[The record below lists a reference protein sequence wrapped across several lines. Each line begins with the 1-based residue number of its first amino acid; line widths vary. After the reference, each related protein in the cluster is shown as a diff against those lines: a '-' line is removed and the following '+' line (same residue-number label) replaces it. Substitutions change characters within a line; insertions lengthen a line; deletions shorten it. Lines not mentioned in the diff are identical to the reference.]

1 MFVIIGVFIYWC
13 GSALISWSHRKAF
26 TSWCFSFFQPAYVLQ
41 IFPPCEFSESHLSQL
56 APDLLN
62 RISSISPH
70 LMIVITSVWPV
81 TPPVTGRYRPRASEV
96 FVPVS
101 VPGSSGGEIKE
112 KKHFWMKLKHL
123 IFYIWFFF
131 VFCLSLLSGILSF
144 SEKKKRKTDTQKK
157 NSGMDQTR
165 MSLTWP
171 FFCCIYIYWSFIL
184 VCWRW
189 RRKKKNNINIKT
201 GDYLGGIFH
210 WCLFFWL
217 ISSQEDH

>member
-13 GSALISWSHRKAF
+13 GSALISWIHRKAF

-131 VFCLSLLSGILSF
+131 VFCLSLLSGIFVLLR
-144 SEKKKRKTDTQKK
+144 KKKWKKDTQKK
-157 NSGMDQTR
+157 LRDGSNQNESY
-165 MSLTWP
+165 LTI
-171 FFCCIYIYWSFIL
+171 FLLYLYLLKFYSSVL
-184 VCWRW
+184 EM
-189 RRKKKNNINIKT
+189 KKEEKK
-201 GDYLGGIFH
+201 
-210 WCLFFWL
+210 
-217 ISSQEDH
+217 